1 MKKQVLL
8 GVALVLLG
16 ALAVQ
21 AASKEKAAAAPDHVM
36 YKEKDIQ
43 WGEAPPALPAG
54 AKVAVLMGDPGKPG
68 PFILRIKA
76 PSGYRVM
83 PHWHPTTETVTV
95 LSGTFNIGMGDKWD
109 DKALTGLGSG
119 GFITMNAKARH
130 FAICKGETV
139 VQVSG
144 TGPFVINYVD
154 PSDDPSKKMAA
165 APAKP
170 AAKPKK

>member
-1 MKKQVLL
+1 MKKQVLFGL
-8 GVALVLLG
+8 VVLLG
-16 ALAVQ
+16 TIAVQ

-36 YKEKDIQ
+36 YKANDIK

-54 AKVAVLMGDPGKPG
+54 AKLAVLMGDPNKPG

-83 PHWHPTTETVTV
+83 PHWHPTAESVTV
-95 LSGTFNIGMGDKWD
+95 LSGTFHVGMGDKWD
-109 DKALTGLGSG
+109 DKALQALGSG
-119 GFITMNAKARH
+119 SFAMMNAKARH
-130 FAICKGETV
+130 FAITKGETV

-144 TGPFVINYVD
+144 MGPFVINYVD
-154 PSDDPSKKMAA
+154 PADDPSKKSA
-165 APAKP
+165 P